1 MDEKI
6 RRERFEKYGSFLYCP
21 ARDCLCFGRET
32 DLECKHESC
41 ILDDP
46 EYQALQKKIEE
57 NRKRNELEALQE
69 SSGTS
74 HRQVIRRQ
82 NKTDAEILEEQI
94 RRKERYARACYRAN
108 QPRAG
113 DNATYEIVR
122 LRAKLRE
129 LKGEVKSGRQSN
141 RETDERNDAVK

>member
-1 MDEKI
+1 MIQAEIRKRKGNRIMDEEI
-6 RRERFEKYGSFLYCP
+6 RKARSRKYGSFLYCP

-94 RRKERYARACYRAN
+94 LSLIHILVIYLKSH
-108 QPRAG
+108 
-113 DNATYEIVR
+113 NA
-122 LRAKLRE
+122 LKLP
-129 LKGEVKSGRQSN
+129 
-141 RETDERNDAVK
+141 A

>member
-1 MDEKI
+1 MDEEI
-6 RRERFEKYGSFLYCP
+6 RKARSRKYGSFLYCP

-41 ILDDP
+41 ILDDS
-46 EYQALQKKIEE
+46 EYQALQKRIEE

-69 SSGTS
+69 SSGIS

-82 NKTDAEILEEQI
+82 NKTAAEILEERI
-94 RRKERYARACYRAN
+94 RRKEQYARECYRSN
-108 QPRAG
+108 HPKRG
-113 DNATYEIVR
+113 DNVVYEIVR

-129 LKGEVKSGRQSN
+129 LKEGGR
-141 RETDERNDAVK
+141 

>member
-1 MDEKI
+1 MDEEI
-6 RRERFEKYGSFLYCP
+6 RKARSRKYGSFLYCP

-41 ILDDP
+41 ILDDL

-57 NRKRNELEALQE
+57 NRKRNELEALRDKPDL
-69 SSGTS
+69 S

-82 NKTDAEILEEQI
+82 NKTAAEILEERI
-94 RRKERYARACYRAN
+94 RRKERYARECYRSN
-108 QPRAG
+108 HPKQG
-113 DNATYEIVR
+113 DNVVYEIIR

-129 LKGEVKSGRQSN
+129 LKEGGR
-141 RETDERNDAVK
+141 

>member
-6 RRERFEKYGSFLYCP
+6 RKERFEKYGSFLFCP
-21 ARDCLCFGRET
+21 AKSTLCFGRIT
-32 DLECKHESC
+32 DGECKHSAC
-41 ILDDP
+41 LLDDP
-46 EYQALQKKIEE
+46 EYQALQKRIEE
-57 NRKRNELEALQE
+57 NRRKNQTVKKDE
-69 SSGTS
+69 SPQ
-74 HRQVIRRQ
+74 RIRRQ
-82 NKTDAEILEEQI
+82 TKSRAQILEEEI
-94 RRKERYARACYRAN
+94 ARKEKYARACYRAN